1 MKTSTFL
8 TKVLNKFHNGKSYTT
23 TPNRQTWYGL
33 SRDGVGDFTKVQKRT
48 IAAKKGRNN
57 LAGMLNKVAQDAGIT
72 TTKAK
77 LVICNSLGHT
87 SFDKFAT
94 SKNVKF
100 SQVKAVLQAPIR
112 AARQNGD

>member
-23 TPNRQTWYGL
+23 SPNKQTWYGWH
-33 SRDGVGDFTKVQKRT
+33 RDGGFSDDINRRT

-57 LAGMLNKVAQDAGIT
+57 LAGMMNKVAEATGVK

-77 LVICNSLGHT
+77 LAICNSLGHT

-94 SKNVKF
+94 SKSVKF
-100 SQVKAVLQAPIR
+100 SQVKAVLQAAIKH
-112 AARQNGD
+112 ARENGD